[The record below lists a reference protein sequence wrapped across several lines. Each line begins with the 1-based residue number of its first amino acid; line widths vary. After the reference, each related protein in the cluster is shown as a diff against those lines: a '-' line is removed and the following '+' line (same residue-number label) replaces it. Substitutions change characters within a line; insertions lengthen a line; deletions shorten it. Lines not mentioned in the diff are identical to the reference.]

1 MGKLNFY
8 KAEKNVSEII
18 TGTWKI
24 LIADDEEDVHILTKT
39 VLKNF
44 VYKNKTLEFISAYN
58 SEQTL
63 NVLKNNDDIVL
74 ILLDVIMESD
84 DAGLRVVKDIR
95 ENLNNQYIQIVLRTG
110 QAGLV
115 PETEVVMNYAIND
128 YKEKTELTSKKL
140 ITTIVTALR
149 SYENIRALNDSKT
162 QIEFLN
168 SDLNKLVE
176 SLDKNVIAC
185 KVDENANL
193 RYVSSAFCKAFGYR
207 KEELIGNSKSMLIH
221 PDFDKEVLQ
230 DLQDAYKNK
239 KVWHGEVMY
248 RTKSGKTLW
257 ANVKRS
263 FELVDTHIDSLD
275 FTSVLFDITN
285 QKEIESLNYELNRL
299 LSSFD
304 DYVIASRA
312 DIDGNILYV
321 SKAFSDISGYRKDEL
336 IGQKHNVVKDRHYDE
351 KVYKKLWETITSN
364 KVWTGEVKNKKKDG
378 EIYWLRTIIS
388 PEYNLKGEFLHYTA
402 ISQDITAQKDIER
415 ANSEIEL
422 LNEEIIDTQ
431 KEVVFRLGAIAEAR
445 SKETGMHVKRVA
457 EYSKLLALYY
467 GLSNNESEIVKMASP
482 MHDIGKVAIPDNI
495 LNKPGKFT
503 PEEFEI
509 MKTHSQIGYEMLK
522 SSSKTIL
529 KAAAIIA
536 HQHQEKYDGSG
547 YPQGLRGEDIH
558 IYGRITAI
566 ADVFDALGSDRVY
579 KKAWDDERI
588 FNMFKEEKGKH
599 FDPILIN
606 IFFKNIDKFLEIR
619 DSLKDI

>member
-8 KAEKNVSEII
+8 KEEKSISETI
-18 TGTWKI
+18 GTWKI

-44 VYKNKTLEFISAYN
+44 IYKDKSLEFISAYN

-63 NVLKNNDDIVL
+63 DILKNNDDIVL
-74 ILLDVIMESD
+74 VLLDVIMESD
-84 DAGLRVVKDIR
+84 DAGLQVVKKIR
-95 ENLNNQYIQIVLRTG
+95 ETLNNQYIQIVLRTG
-110 QAGLV
+110 QSGLV

-149 SYENIRALNDSKT
+149 SYENIRALNDSKI
-162 QIEFLN
+162 QIELLN
-168 SDLNKLVE
+168 SDLHKLID
-176 SLDKNVIAC
+176 SLDKNVLAC
-185 KVDENANL
+185 KVDEKGKL
-193 RYVSSAFCKAFGYR
+193 IYVSSAFCKVFGYT
-207 KEELIGNSKSMLIH
+207 KEELIGSSKSMIIH
-221 PDFDKEVLQ
+221 PEFDKDVLA
-230 DLQDAYKNK
+230 DLQSAYKDK
-239 KVWHGEVMY
+239 KAWRGEVMY
-248 RTKSGKTLW
+248 QTKSGKTLW
-257 ANVKRS
+257 ASVKRS
-263 FELVDTHIDSLD
+263 FEGVDVDNHSLN

-285 QKEIESLNYELNRL
+285 QKEIENLNYELNRL

-304 DYVIASRA
+304 EYVIASRA
-312 DIDGNILYV
+312 DRDGNILYV

-336 IGQKHNVVKDRHYDE
+336 IGKKHNVVKDRFNNQKIYED
-351 KVYKKLWETITSN
+351 LWETISSN
-364 KVWTGEVKNKKKDG
+364 KVWIGDIKNRKKNGE
-378 EIYWLRTIIS
+378 EYWLKTIIS
-388 PEYNLKGEFLHYTA
+388 PEYNLYGEFLHYTA
-402 ISQDITAQKDIER
+402 ISQNITAQKDVER

-467 GLSNNESEIVKMASP
+467 GLSNNEAEIVKMASP

-522 SSSKTIL
+522 SSNKTIL

-536 HQHQEKYDGSG
+536 HQHQEKYNGTG
-547 YPQGLRGEDIH
+547 YPQGLSGEDIH
-558 IYGRITAI
+558 IYGRITAV

-579 KKAWDDERI
+579 KKAWDDEKI
-588 FNMFKEEKGKH
+588 FKLFEEEKGKH
-599 FDPILIN
+599 FDPILVN
-606 IFFKNIDKFLEIR
+606 IFFKNLDKFLEIR
-619 DSLKDI
+619 DSLKDV